1 MHACVCIYT
10 GARSTGLKLL
20 RVNCYGKGRKRK
32 EKAKVVETE
41 EKGEEGGVDILEKRG
56 GERLVNFST
65 KELNLDFR

>member
-1 MHACVCIYT
+1 MCVCIYT

-41 EKGEEGGVDILEKRG
+41 EKGEEGGSGYPGEERG
-56 GERLVNFST
+56 GTSRKF
-65 KELNLDFR
+65 LN

>member
-1 MHACVCIYT
+1 MHVCVCIYT

-56 GERLVNFST
+56 GGTSRKF
-65 KELNLDFR
+65 LD

>member
-1 MHACVCIYT
+1 MCIYT

-41 EKGEEGGVDILEKRG
+41 EKGEEGGVDILEKREG
-56 GERLVNFST
+56 EERLVNFST